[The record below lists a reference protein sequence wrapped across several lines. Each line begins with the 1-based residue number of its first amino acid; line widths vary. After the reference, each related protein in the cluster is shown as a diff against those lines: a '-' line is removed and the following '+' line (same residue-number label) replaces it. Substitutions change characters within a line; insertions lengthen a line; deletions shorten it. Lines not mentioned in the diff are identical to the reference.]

1 MAACRGE
8 AAIANDCT
16 CKSEAAIASDCMRL
30 LDKFLFFISSHRYCA
45 AMMQTIVYEGI
56 GLQRG

>member
-1 MAACRGE
+1 
-8 AAIANDCT
+8 
-16 CKSEAAIASDCMRL
+16 MRL